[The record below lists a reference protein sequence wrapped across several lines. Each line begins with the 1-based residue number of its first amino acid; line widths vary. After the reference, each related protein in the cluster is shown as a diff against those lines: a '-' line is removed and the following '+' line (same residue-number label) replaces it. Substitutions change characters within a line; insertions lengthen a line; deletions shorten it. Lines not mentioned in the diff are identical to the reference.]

1 MNNETQ
7 GYGASKSW
15 FSTGQGWLVLALV
28 AFIILGIVVGGIIV
42 ALVLFG
48 VRGGFLSKRP
58 QEIQVGQV
66 RLKVP
71 QGFEVKA
78 VQGGKALLAPQE
90 GPQDAFREN
99 LTLLVESLPQPLLFH
114 QYARVVLQRNFQALQ
129 NFQLGGIRPIQV
141 MGGRGVEFFAR
152 GVHRQ
157 NPLEFVVL
165 AFVIGQEGYQ
175 ITLTGSP
182 GKLGQYQAFFQEAL
196 APLGVTY
203 VAATQVPQSGMAS
216 PDTFP
221 QGPQGPSFSSEGG
234 WSFPHGDSWQG
245 GSWSLPDTSAGYDT
259 SHDDFNSWSAEEW
272 SRALGD
278 NPPEPTHQDDAGNL
292 YWEGPSGILHD
303 WSPDYPGGD
312 VP

>member
-1 MNNETQ
+1 MNNEAQ
-7 GYGASKSW
+7 VYGASKSW
-15 FSTGQGWLVLALV
+15 FSTGQGWFVLALV
-28 AFIILGIVVGGIIV
+28 AFIILGIVVSGIV
-42 ALVLFG
+42 VGLVLLG
-48 VRGGFLSKRP
+48 VRGNFLSKKP
-58 QEIQVGQV
+58 QEIHVGQV

-78 VQGGKALLAPQE
+78 IQGGKALLAPQE

-99 LTLLVESLPQPLLFH
+99 LTLLVEPLPQPLLFH
-114 QYARVVLQRNFQALQ
+114 QYAQVVLQRNFRALQ
-129 NFQLGGIRPIQV
+129 NYQLGGIRPIQV

-152 GVHRQ
+152 GAYQQ

-165 AFVIGQEGYQ
+165 AFVIGREGYQ

-203 VAATQVPQSGMAS
+203 VAAGPKLPQRGVAS
-216 PDTFP
+216 PYTFP
-221 QGPQGPSFSSEGG
+221 QGPQGPSSEGAG
-234 WSFPHGDSWQG
+234 SSPHWQEG
-245 GSWSLPDTSAGYDT
+245 GWSLPDTSAGYDT

-272 SRALGD
+272 SRLLGD